1 MLSSLTSMRILH
13 VIQDYCPAVGGS
25 EVLFQRI
32 AEGLSVR
39 GHDVHV
45 FTSTAL
51 RASDFVRSD
60 PAALQAGAEVI
71 NGVAVRRF
79 PYRRL
84 PPFARAVFN
93 AVAVLWWKRRWPA
106 YGHVKVSWIGPHLP
120 GLVREAIALQPDL
133 VVAAASPF
141 RTIYLANEVARRV
154 GAPVAIMPCL
164 HPGDAWVLDNPAL
177 FSLLQRVDAVLTLTE
192 YESLLLQSLSVAPE
206 RLYLLG
212 GGVDAD
218 VVDRAAPDLR
228 RVFGI
233 EPSRPIVLFMGRK
246 EEGKGVRTV
255 VDAMVECW
263 EKGVRASLVV
273 AGAATEYS
281 RTVLERY
288 LRTLPPEWQAHIVSR
303 DDISEEEK
311 WGWLRTCSLLAHP
324 SRIESFGLVYLEA
337 WVCGKAVIG
346 GRTGPQASL
355 ITNDE
360 DGLLVCHGDSR
371 ELASAIQRLID
382 KPELSRSLGANGL
395 GKTRERYAWPKII
408 ERAAG
413 IYEEVVDRYH
423 SASSGQRD
431 RR

>member
-1 MLSSLTSMRILH
+1 MRILH
-13 VIQDYCPAVGGS
+13 VIHDYCPAVGGS

-60 PAALQAGAEVI
+60 AAGLQAGAEVI

-84 PPFARAVFN
+84 PPFARAAFN
-93 AVAVLWWKRRWPA
+93 AVAVPWWKGRWPA

-120 GLVREAIALQPDL
+120 GFVREAIALRPDI

-141 RTIYLANEVARRV
+141 RTIYLADEVARRT

-177 FSLLQRVDAVLTLTE
+177 FSLLRRVDAVLTLTD
-192 YESLLLQSLSVAPE
+192 YERLLLQSLGVAPE
-206 RLYLLG
+206 CLYLLG
-212 GGVDAD
+212 GGVDENAM
-218 VVDRAAPDLR
+218 DRASPDLR
-228 RVFGI
+228 QLFGI

-263 EKGVRASLVV
+263 ENGVQVSLVV
-273 AGAATEYS
+273 AGVATEYS
-281 RTVLERY
+281 RTVLDRY
-288 LRTLPPEWQAHIVSR
+288 VRTLPSEWQAHIVCR

-311 WGWLRTCSLLAHP
+311 WGWYRTCSLLAHP

-337 WVCGKAVIG
+337 WACGKAVIG

-355 ITNDE
+355 ITNNE
-360 DGLLVCHGDSR
+360 DGLLVRFGDR
-371 ELASAIQRLID
+371 HELASAIQRLID
-382 KPELSRSLGANGL
+382 NPELSRSLGANGL
-395 GKTRERYAWPKII
+395 RKARERYSWPKII

-413 IYEEVVDRYH
+413 IYEEIVDRYRV
-423 SASSGQRD
+423 ASSGQRD